1 MIKLTWI
8 WCIIL
13 ILKLSQFFLHVFHLF
28 FLSLYIL
35 RVSLREVF
43 QLIYLI
49 FCCVQCTTR
58 HIYWVFFSRSLF
70 LFVCILLLSYGCNI
84 YYITLMRILIVPIYR
99 LAVFC
104 CSFNLVALDFL
115 LFGEHGASCSWCWFF
130 SNLQGLLIVHI
141 FMW

>member
-1 MIKLTWI
+1 MHNTYSKALSIFLTCVPSVFSFTLHSKSI
-8 WCIIL
+8 PQGGIPAYIFDLLLCPVYHSAYL
-13 ILKLSQFFLHVFHLF
+13 LSF
-28 FLSLYIL
+28 
-35 RVSLREVF
+35 
-43 QLIYLI
+43 
-49 FCCVQCTTR
+49 
-58 HIYWVFFSRSLF
+58 FFSRSLF